1 MKSYKENVFW
11 TFCLIVTIVALLT
24 GLSDIYIHIKYW
36 INWQSFFIT
45 LGLWCLSSL
54 IAFGCGRIFY
64 YLLYENYGTFIS
76 VLKSTDHEK
85 LFMVLSF
92 IEGALSGWLSIALWY
107 YSSYHEL
114 SNFWLIWMPTI
125 SIGVPILMNTV
136 FLIAFIRASNKEEKL
151 ASSIVDSWKKKWN
164 SFKLGEKEAER
175 FQYTLEEIRRKI
187 NLKYSVSN
195 CMRLL
200 APDQIEF
207 MYVDAFLRNLRVH
220 RKEEDSLFEGL
231 FKAWFNEGYFEEI
244 DRSKWCFDADRPM
257 HSFGGFATEFKSNG
271 YSVLVAIK
279 ISVTGECL
287 LVMDGKR
294 VKYSENEF
302 NSIDD
307 MLKFLDKKIGIES

>member
-1 MKSYKENVFW
+1 MKSYKEDIIWIFYG
-11 TFCLIVTIVALLT
+11 IVTIVALLI

-54 IAFGCGRIFY
+54 TAFGCGWIFF
-64 YLLYENYGTFIS
+64 YLLYENYRAFRMHHEVEWT
-76 VLKSTDHEK
+76 LKAFPITEA
-85 LFMVLSF
+85 V
-92 IEGALSGWLSIALWY
+92 LSGWLSIALWY
-107 YSSYHEL
+107 YSSYHGL
-114 SNFWLIWMPTI
+114 SNFWLIWVPII
-125 SIGVPILMNTV
+125 SIGLPFLMNIV
-136 FLIAFIRASNKEEKL
+136 FLLSFIRASNKEEML
-151 ASSIVDSWKKKWN
+151 ASSIVDSWKKKWD
-164 SFKLGEKEAER
+164 SFTLGDKEAER

-187 NLKYSVSN
+187 NLKYSTSN

-207 MYVDAFLRNLRVH
+207 MYVDDFLSGLCVH
-220 RKEEDSLFEGL
+220 RKEKISLFAVL
-231 FKAWFNEGYFEEI
+231 FKAWLKDGYFEEI

-302 NSIDD
+302 NSIDE